1 MIRSRLLSA
10 ATGMPVRFSGRLR
23 AGALVIATAVMLAGC
38 GSVGAPLLALGGATA
53 TTINTNKL
61 PTDHIA
67 DYFTGQDCNS
77 VRQSQDG
84 GPLCRPYE
92 MGVIEEPRYCYK
104 SLGSITCY
112 TEPDPYRDGRY
123 YVQ

>member
-10 ATGMPVRFSGRLR
+10 IGWPVPLPGRLR
-23 AGALVIATAVMLAGC
+23 PVAVALAAGLSLAACSGV
-38 GSVGAPLLALGGATA
+38 SAPLIALGGATA
-53 TTINTNKL
+53 TTINTDKL

-67 DYFTGQDCNS
+67 DYITGQDCNS
-77 VRQSQDG
+77 VRQSRDG

-104 SLGSITCY
+104 SLGTITCY

>member
-1 MIRSRLLSA
+1 MHRTKQLSGMGRFLPGKLRIQSCLFLLL
-10 ATGMPVRFSGRLR
+10 TGFVLS
-23 AGALVIATAVMLAGC
+23 GC
-38 GSVGAPLLALGGATA
+38 GSVATPILALSGATA

-77 VRQSQDG
+77 VRQSKDG

-92 MGVIEEPRYCYK
+92 LGVIEEPRYCYK
-104 SLGSITCY
+104 SLSTITCY

>member
-1 MIRSRLLSA
+1 MHHIKYLLARGRSTLDPARARVCVLTLLTA
-10 ATGMPVRFSGRLR
+10 FVLTG
-23 AGALVIATAVMLAGC
+23 C
-38 GSVGAPLLALGGATA
+38 DSVSTPLLALSGATA

-77 VRQSQDG
+77 VRQSKDG

-92 MGVIEEPRYCYK
+92 QGVIEEPRYCYK
-104 SLGSITCY
+104 SLGTITCY

>member
-1 MIRSRLLSA
+1 MHRTKQLSGMGRFLPGKLRIQSCLFLLL
-10 ATGMPVRFSGRLR
+10 TGFVLS
-23 AGALVIATAVMLAGC
+23 GC
-38 GSVGAPLLALGGATA
+38 GSVATPILALSGATA

-77 VRQSQDG
+77 VRQSKDG

-92 MGVIEEPRYCYK
+92 LGVIEEPRYCYK
-104 SLGSITCY
+104 SLGTITCY

>member
-1 MIRSRLLSA
+1 MQHRELLSGLKVLRFLSNRLQTGFIILMVGIFLSGCESV
-10 ATGMPVRFSGRLR
+10 AT
-23 AGALVIATAVMLAGC
+23 
-38 GSVGAPLLALGGATA
+38 PLLALGGATA

-77 VRQSQDG
+77 VRQSKDG

-92 MGVIEEPRYCYK
+92 LGVIEEPRYCYK
-104 SLGSITCY
+104 SLGTITCY

>member
-1 MIRSRLLSA
+1 MKYITGLSGPWPSLGI
-10 ATGMPVRFSGRLR
+10 TGRLR
-23 AGALVIATAVMLAGC
+23 VAIMIVATGFLLSGC
-38 GSVGAPLLALGGATA
+38 ESVATPLLALGGATA
-53 TTINTNKL
+53 TTIHTNKL

-77 VRQSQDG
+77 IRQSQDG
-84 GPLCRPYE
+84 GPLCRPYQQ
-92 MGVIEEPRYCYK
+92 GVIEEPRYCYK
-104 SLGSITCY
+104 SLGTITCY